1 MDGLQVGAAV
11 VEDDLGCEVEESSR
25 LWVEFKCQQSK
36 WFAGDQAEWRVGVE
50 SLGRVLKHFEYNWS
64 VAGVGQGDCL
74 VHRLKGP
81 TRLEV

>member
-36 WFAGDQAEWRVGVE
+36 
-50 SLGRVLKHFEYNWS
+50 
-64 VAGVGQGDCL
+64 
-74 VHRLKGP
+74 
-81 TRLEV
+81 